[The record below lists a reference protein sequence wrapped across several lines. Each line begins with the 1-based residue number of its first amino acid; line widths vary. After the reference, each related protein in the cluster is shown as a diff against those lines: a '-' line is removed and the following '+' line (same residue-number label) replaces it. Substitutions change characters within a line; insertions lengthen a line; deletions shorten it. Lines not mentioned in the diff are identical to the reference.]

1 LLNLIRQ
8 IINQFKRHKAVLIT
22 TTTILVGGVGFFNN
36 GFELAKNHLAQKHAE
51 DSLDQ
56 INAGV
61 SIKHVEAIFG
71 APIVEGKIPEK
82 ELTSYLY
89 SFKKFYLQVLFD
101 KENTVQF
108 FAVTVKDPSFKP
120 KLPYLVDLKLGSFK
134 FSELDG
140 GQMLYSNV
148 SSKFYEY
155 AEFHYLGNPGNYR
168 NLYIAYNPAGTEYGA
183 EPSWPE
189 ISELESPSALGKFKN
204 SAFPNTFGVGTIL
217 GDEEKWVPKAGV
229 GIDFY
234 TARDLP
240 EHSY

>member
-1 LLNLIRQ
+1 MHQ
-8 IINQFKRHKAVLIT
+8 IINLVKRHKAVLLTAIS
-22 TTTILVGGVGFFNN
+22 IFVGGVAFFNN
-36 GFELAKNHLAQKHAE
+36 GFELVKNHLAQKHAE
-51 DSLDQ
+51 DNLDK
-56 INAGV
+56 INSGV

-71 APIVEGKIPEK
+71 APVVEGKIPEK
-82 ELTSYLY
+82 KLTSYLY

-108 FAVTVKDPSFKP
+108 FAVTVKDPNFKP
-120 KLPYLVDLKLGSFK
+120 KLPYLDLKLGDFK
-134 FSELDG
+134 FSELDRG
-140 GQMLYSNV
+140 EMLYSNA

-168 NLYIAYNPAGTEYGA
+168 NLYVAYNPAGTKYGA
-183 EPSWPE
+183 EPYCPE
-189 ISELESPSALGKFKN
+189 ISELESPSALAKFKK

-217 GDEEKWVPKAGV
+217 GDEEKWIPKSGV